1 MDSWVTFRL
10 FTVFSY
16 YKQCWII
23 CTKVAF
29 CIFLPAYLWDR
40 TLLSAVGLLHRMV
53 SVHDIIVDSIKCPF
67 TGGVAFLSSNQQ
79 FKYACLPT
87 VFWENSF
94 PDLRII
100 AHLLEE
106 KWYFPNCSLFNSEAD
121 HFFLNLWVT
130 WISFLWICS
139 IFCLCFPWVT
149 VFSTFTVELTY

>member
-1 MDSWVTFRL
+1 
-10 FTVFSY
+10 
-16 YKQCWII
+16 
-23 CTKVAF
+23 
-29 CIFLPAYLWDR
+29 
-40 TLLSAVGLLHRMV
+40 MV

-121 HFFLNLWVT
+121 HFFKIFESPEFLFCEFVV
-130 WISFLWICS
+130 SFAYVSRGL
-139 IFCLCFPWVT
+139 L
-149 VFSTFTVELTY
+149 FSQLSL